1 MNVTAQHNAREGIVR
16 LEDAILEVLAP
27 GECLGPAEIS
37 RRAGIYRGSGSWKNM
52 ITQVVLQ
59 KLHDAGRVAR
69 GKQINGQPVWTL
81 AAVKSSS

>member
-1 MNVTAQHNAREGIVR
+1 MKRHSQHNAREGIAR
-16 LEDAILEVLAP
+16 LEDAILEVLAS

-69 GKQINGQPVWTL
+69 CVQINSRPGWRL